1 MLLLVDFGEL
11 RSVALTEAIG
21 AVNVFAVSKFGITAV
36 TNNCSKQSGG
46 NTDQAERRHKA
57 MLTFPAT
64 GNHCP
69 KLYCLVTKTHV
80 CEQLAQGCYVKVE
93 RPEVD
98 GVACR

>member
-21 AVNVFAVSKFGITAV
+21 AVNVFAVSKFGITAI

-69 KLYCLVTKTHV
+69 KLYCLVTKT
-80 CEQLAQGCYVKVE
+80 CM
-93 RPEVD
+93 
-98 GVACR
+98 